1 MFKSVRMRNEPRRVT
16 FKKETSSVLP
26 TNCPFHPLAGVC
38 SLTVL
43 KHTVSALLGEDHRGF
58 STPHKVI
65 AHELG
70 ADSLKARLP

>member
-1 MFKSVRMRNEPRRVT
+1 MSQRRVT
-16 FKKETSSVLP
+16 LKKETSSVLP
-26 TNCPFHPLAGVC
+26 TNCPFQPPGRCC

-58 STPHKVI
+58 WTPHKVI
-65 AHELG
+65 PHELG